1 LHSYVQELVRSLMI
15 GCSIIMLRSY
25 GNMNIE
31 YVAIVLYGNEISYL
45 MTVAA
50 VFWNHLLAFMQRIS
64 DCNLLT
70 MRFLFNHGQY
80 YIDWQRTWNFFS
92 IFNWIRLS
100 KSYPSSSR
108 RCSEE
113 VWYLKYIWHISNYS
127 CFKEKILT
135 SATNWLRNNIIIII
149 NYSQDRLY

>member
-1 LHSYVQELVRSLMI
+1 MQELVRSLMI

-80 YIDWQRTWNFFS
+80 YID
-92 IFNWIRLS
+92 
-100 KSYPSSSR
+100 
-108 RCSEE
+108 
-113 VWYLKYIWHISNYS
+113 
-127 CFKEKILT
+127 
-135 SATNWLRNNIIIII
+135 
-149 NYSQDRLY
+149 